1 MVDTSVHSLVEDI
14 EADRPLNQ
22 WEDRALV
29 LLVGNVGLYL
39 LSLHMMV
46 VVVDPQV
53 LLSPLEVRLPLP
65 LICLLSF
72 SCEDNLKL
80 INAFP
85 PWLRICLISVT
96 VMNAW
101 VVRVVFLV
109 NLVLQSNC
117 WLCKLW
123 INTS

>member
-65 LICLLSF
+65 LICLQSF

-85 PWLRICLISVT
+85 PY
-96 VMNAW
+96 
-101 VVRVVFLV
+101 VFA
-109 NLVLQSNC
+109 
-117 WLCKLW
+117 
-123 INTS
+123 